1 MSRKLMYLTAVTA
14 ALLVGGVTWAAH
26 DVTMQGDPVQGVPND
41 GVSPGNNNA
50 IGWPGNEGPDQAIDN
65 QITTKFLHF
74 KGEVEPTGIRVTPK
88 SGPSVVT
95 SIRLCTAN
103 DAVERDPVK
112 WKLSGSNN
120 GINGPYTLIAQGDI
134 VDFVGGVWPR
144 RTWNTTPITFAN
156 TVSYTS
162 YELILSPVSN
172 PGAANSMQIAE
183 VELLAADLVPLAPK
197 PADKAQGVTMPLL
210 QWTPGDMA
218 QFEDVYVGTS
228 PDLTEADR
236 TSFHQPAVLKMAY
249 YTKGLVPG
257 TTYYWR
263 VDDIDGTGKVYKG
276 NVWSFTASPLSAYSP
291 SPRDGDKW
299 IAVTTQL
306 SWQPGQNGIKHDLY
320 FGTDQAKVT
329 ARDAGVSKGTLVA
342 PTFDPGALAQNT
354 TYYWVVDETTTTGDK
369 NPGQVWSFTTIG
381 ATGGGLRGEYWVG
394 NAPTGP
400 PALSRIDAKIDFN
413 LTGTTSPGA
422 PIPGDGW
429 SARWTADLEVPVADT
444 FQFSINCQDGTRMWI
459 DGQLIID
466 KWVTPTVT
474 SEYFAV
480 PVTLDKGFHSLVV
493 EYYDAGGDAVE
504 QLYWSTATMAKTIV
518 PAGPLQPPYHAA
530 GVYPGGK
537 AVDVPQQLTLS
548 WIAGE
553 KAARHD
559 VYFGDS
565 AQAVA
570 DATPATAAIYKGQQ
584 KRAENTFDPGILEW
598 NKTYYWRIDEVNDAS
613 PDSPWKGNVWS
624 FTTANFI
631 VVDNM
636 ETYTDDPGNEIF
648 SVWVDGLTDGKS
660 NSTVGNLT
668 APFAEVVYVNSGRQ
682 ALNMAYDNTR
692 APFISEAQR
701 EFAPVQNW
709 TVNGMNTL
717 VLAIRGAAANG
728 AGLVYVTIEDS
739 AGKKATVT
747 NTDAAQVTR
756 GVWSDWKVP
765 LSQFAGVD
773 LTKVKKMYLGVGD
786 RAAPKAGGAGTI
798 YVDDIRVLKQ

>member
-1 MSRKLMYLTAVTA
+1 MSRKLMYLTAVTV
-14 ALLVGGVTWAAH
+14 ALLIGGVSWAAH
-26 DVTMQGDPVQGVPND
+26 DVTAPGDPVQGVPND
-41 GVSPGNNNA
+41 GVSPGNDNS
-50 IGWPGNEGPDQAIDN
+50 IGWPGNEAPNQAIDD

-88 SGPSVVT
+88 IGPTVVT

-103 DAVERDPVK
+103 DAVERDPVG

-120 GINGPYTLIAQGDI
+120 GINGPYTLIAQGSI

-144 RTWNTTPITFAN
+144 RTWNTTPMTFAN

-172 PGAANSMQIAE
+172 PGSANSMQIAE
-183 VELLAADLVPLAPK
+183 IELLAADLVPLNPK
-197 PADKAQGVTMPLL
+197 PADGTQGVTMPLL
-210 QWTPGDMA
+210 QWTPGDVA

-236 TSFHQPAVLKMAY
+236 SSFHQPAALKMSY

-263 VDDIDGTGKVYKG
+263 VDDIDGAGNVYTG
-276 NVWSFTASPLSAYSP
+276 NVWSFMASPLSAYGP

-299 IAVTTQL
+299 LSVTSQL

-320 FGTDQAKVT
+320 FGTDKTKVE
-329 ARDAGVSKGTLVA
+329 ARDASVSKGTLVA

-354 TYYWVVDETTTTGDK
+354 TYYWVVDETTTAGDQ

-381 ATGGGLRGEYWVG
+381 SGEGGLRGDYFIG
-394 NAPTGP
+394 NAPTGTP
-400 PALSRIDAKIDFN
+400 SLSRIDKTIDIN
-413 LTGTTSPGA
+413 TDNSPGA
-422 PIPGDGW
+422 PIPADGW
-429 SARWTADLEVPVADT
+429 SARWTADLEVPVPDT
-444 FQFSINCQDGTRMWI
+444 FLFSLNCQDGTRMWI
-459 DGQLIID
+459 DGQLLID

-480 PVTLDKGFHSLVV
+480 PIHLDKGFHSLVV
-493 EYYDAGGDAVE
+493 EYYDSGGTAVE
-504 QLYWSTATMAKTIV
+504 QLYWSTATMAKVIV
-518 PAGPLQPPYHAA
+518 PAGPLQPPYHSV

-548 WIAGE
+548 WKAGE
-553 KAARHD
+553 KAAQHD
-559 VYFGDS
+559 VYFGDG
-565 AQAVA
+565 AQAIA
-570 DATPATAAIYKGQQ
+570 DATPDSADVYKGRQEL
-584 KRAENTFDPGILEW
+584 AENTFDPGILEW
-598 NKTYYWRIDEVNDAS
+598 NKTYYWRVDEVNDAEAE
-613 PDSPWKGNVWS
+613 SPWKGNVWS

-648 SVWVDGLTDGKS
+648 SVWVDGFTDGLS
-660 NSTVGNLT
+660 NSTVGNME
-668 APFAEVVYVNSGRQ
+668 APFAEVVYVNNGRQ
-682 ALNMAYDNTR
+682 ALSLAYDNAT
-692 APFISEAQR
+692 APFFSEAQR
-701 EFAPVQNW
+701 AFAPAQDW

-717 VLAIRGAAANG
+717 VMAVQGAMANG

-739 AGKKATVT
+739 AGKSATVT
-747 NTDAAQVTR
+747 NPDAALVTT
-756 GVWSDWKVP
+756 GIYSDWKVP
-765 LSQFAGVD
+765 LSDFAGVD
-773 LTKVKKMYLGVGD
+773 LTQVKKMYIGVGD
-786 RAAPKAGGAGTI
+786 RKAPAAGGAGKI
-798 YVDDIRVLKQ
+798 YVDDIRVIKQ